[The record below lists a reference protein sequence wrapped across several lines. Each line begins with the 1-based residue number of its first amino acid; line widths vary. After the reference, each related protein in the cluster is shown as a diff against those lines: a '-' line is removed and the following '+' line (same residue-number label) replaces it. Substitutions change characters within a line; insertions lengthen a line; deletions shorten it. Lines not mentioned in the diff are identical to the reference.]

1 MFASNAI
8 IAKGL
13 QNPRCQAAM
22 QLMQQDP
29 KAAQQR
35 FQGDP
40 EVRVFAR
47 LHRAVYTWTD
57 AVRD

>member
-40 EVRVFAR
+40 EVRVFRTPAPR
-47 LHRAVYTWTD
+47 SVHVD
-57 AVRD
+57 